1 MAVTDDKIE
10 VVFDNAN
17 GMGAFYPSIKIESI
31 SLYNNTTV
39 LNSKQDPH
47 IQHPDEISVTTAFEA
62 DMASAFQSMEVH
74 LDLFALLPIEN
85 NTYLSALFD
94 GEITKYLKIGV
105 VQCLS
110 KELHNSISAD
120 PYKYLNPKSGL
131 ISKDPTESVKKVTKW
146 DSFPFSQKLPNN
158 INSALEKE
166 NGTGDTSNIGIQT
179 NLPYQKIKTASGKNH
194 YKIPFKHKVVVPA
207 SAGGSQP
214 SFLSYFVFTYF
225 DVEEL
230 QTSEISLGDTGYSI
244 DIELT
249 PSLEQKLYLGS
260 PAVDIVIK
268 DGQLDPK
275 TYAFKYSKATPPGAT
290 AEQRQQL
297 NNLQGTWYYGP
308 AHQMPNGQW
317 MTGASH
323 GASNAPAYLD
333 KMVIPNIKIKDFRQ
347 ITELESFN
355 FDFNEFSQYFT
366 NSEAVLSLGANAATK
381 DLLKK
386 KNTNYFSDLYMS
398 RDITGSNRF
407 TFSVNMHEMLLSNSM
422 FGDLLIKLRAN
433 NKPKY
438 DSIIKGA
445 QIQSFKILRRKTKTH
460 QVVQSDIE
468 RITFSKQDFPEM
480 IVHSS
485 DSTSGVLNQKE
496 YNPVQEQGVEENYKS
511 QIECSISELKLYKS
525 ISGIRTFTG
534 VDFGVSKK
542 NAGIYQYELQ
552 MKVRDPAL
560 DYLQVL
566 NSRFRKILEGS
577 PNSQGWTE
585 YMNDVSKPSYS
596 DPYND
601 RFTLG
606 AYKLFA
612 QKYGSDFI
620 SSKVKAF
627 IDSLYELGPVIN
639 KPSGFLSKQAEMEK
653 YFTFL
658 CNITSSNTGS
668 IDGVILFY
676 NLVNNMH
683 QNLSKII
690 ATAKG
695 YVKLKEISSSTDPH
709 IENTPNIVSTS
720 KEKYFDVNHVF
731 KELYNAEIPSGHGM
745 DFLSNT
751 LQQNAGGE
759 SFVGNSLKVFS
770 VSKILKRFDLETEKL
785 FSISGDGDLST
796 EVLMESGGAALNP
809 NDTVLN
815 KKYSFLSPSI
825 INVVNKQPF
834 FSLQRATLNDAESY
848 SEFFIDMYGSKMRQY
863 GFLNLNA
870 GNLRSSGNITATQL
884 DILESEKQKRF
895 DLVRIFADK
904 GCTIERN
911 RYKLEKAGAN
921 PIFSWGSGFFEQD
934 LIFGPEKLLF
944 QFKDY
949 ILDTNV
955 FISKLLSMILYIDD
969 FRLLNKSS
977 NRVDYNTIDFYY
989 PTKQIGG
996 KSFKKEYLNHAA
1008 SAGSSALSAAA
1019 AAAASAPLKSAPNHI
1034 KSLLLSTQ
1042 SPTSVKNSIVKS
1054 KVQINTDPFKDTSGF
1069 PYILINYKILNRI
1082 EVFKGF
1088 KDNNVQDPIFEEMT
1102 KSDLFQES
1110 LQANML
1116 VLCRQKRYYNS
1127 TYGINKMENIE
1138 LPVLDEYFF
1147 LFNENPDLNLN
1158 QPDFAQNISQT
1169 IPGSLID
1176 FESARDPLADSAKQR
1191 SRFFDTSNPND
1202 LIRPEYVESGFLE
1215 EPRLDDGLSDPVPF
1229 NRIAASVRER
1239 SLRSTSGENVERL
1252 KNMGLG
1258 YLLQGYTTTGK
1269 QSNATATKGGTIQTK
1284 SMVMKT
1290 KKGVANSPQGQLVK
1304 DSLKN
1309 KGQNVTNTTPTNGT
1323 TSGGSSG
1330 GSKY

>member
-1 MAVTDDKIE
+1 MAVTDNKIE
-10 VVFDNAN
+10 VVFDSAK
-17 GMGAFYPSIKIESI
+17 GMGAFYPDIKIESI

-85 NTYLSALFD
+85 NTYLSALFN

-120 PYKYLNPKSGL
+120 PYTYLNPKSGL
-131 ISKDPTESVKKVTKW
+131 IIKENGESIKKHTKW

-225 DVEEL
+225 DVEDF
-230 QTSEISLGDTGYSI
+230 QTSGISLGDTGYSI

-249 PSLEQKLYLGS
+249 PSLEKKLYLGS
-260 PAVDIVIK
+260 PAVDIVIR
-268 DGQLDPK
+268 DGQLDDK
-275 TYAFKYSKATPPGAT
+275 TYAYKYSSIKPPNATP
-290 AEQRQQL
+290 EQRQEINAL
-297 NNLQGTWYYGP
+297 EGKWYYGP

-317 MTGASH
+317 MTGAKH
-323 GASNAPAYLD
+323 GASQTPAYLD
-333 KMVIPNIKIKDFRQ
+333 KLTIPNIKIKDFRQ
-347 ITELESFN
+347 LTELESFN

-366 NSEAVLSLGANAATK
+366 NDEAVLSLVANAATK

-422 FGDLLIKLRAN
+422 FGDLLIKLHAN
-433 NKPKY
+433 NKSKY
-438 DSIIKGA
+438 DALIKKA
-445 QIQSFKILRRKTKTH
+445 QIQSFKILRRKTKTR
-460 QVVQSDIE
+460 QVVQSDVE

-480 IVHSS
+480 IVYSS

-525 ISGIRTFTG
+525 DSGIRTFTG

-542 NAGIYQYELQ
+542 NVGIYQYELQ
-552 MKVRDPAL
+552 MSVLDPTL
-560 DYLQVL
+560 VYLQEL
-566 NSRFRKILEGS
+566 NASFRIILEGS
-577 PNSQGWTE
+577 TNSQGWTE
-585 YMNDVSKPSYS
+585 YMNDMSKPSYS

-601 RFTLG
+601 RFTLK
-606 AYKLFA
+606 AYKFYV

-620 SSKVKAF
+620 SSKVKSF
-627 IDSLYELGPVIN
+627 IDSLYELGPVMS
-639 KPSGFLSKQAEMEK
+639 PQTSGFLSKQAEMEK

-676 NLVNNMH
+676 NMVNDMH

-709 IENTPNIVSTS
+709 IENTPNIVSAS
-720 KEKYFDVNHVF
+720 KAKDFAVNHVF

-751 LQQNAGGE
+751 LAANTGGE

-796 EVLMESGGAALNP
+796 EVLLQGGEEAGPVALNP

-834 FSLQRATLNDAESY
+834 FSLENAILNDAESY

-870 GNLRSSGNITATQL
+870 GSYQSSSDNIAATQL

-904 GCTIERN
+904 GCTIQRN
-911 RYKLEKAGAN
+911 RNRPKTQSPAGAN
-921 PIFSWGSGFFEQD
+921 PIFPKGSGFFAQA
-934 LIFGPEKLLF
+934 LIFDNEKILF

-977 NRVDYNTIDFYY
+977 SKIDYNTIDFYY
-989 PTKQIGG
+989 PTKQSGG
-996 KSFKKEYLNHAA
+996 KSFKKEYLKSVERDAD
-1008 SAGSSALSAAA
+1008 
-1019 AAAASAPLKSAPNHI
+1019 APLKSAPNHI

-1042 SPTSVKNSIVKS
+1042 APTSVKNSIIKS
-1054 KVQINTDPFKDTSGF
+1054 KVQINTDPFKDTNGF

-1110 LQANML
+1110 LQANTL
-1116 VLCRQKRYYNS
+1116 VLCRQKRYYKS
-1127 TYGINKMENIE
+1127 TYGINKMKNIQ

-1147 LFNENPDLNLN
+1147 LLNES
-1158 QPDFAQNISQT
+1158 PDFALNISQPT
-1169 IPGSLID
+1169 P
-1176 FESARDPLADSAKQR
+1176 ESPPSNRLADFAKQR

-1202 LIRPEYVESGFLE
+1202 LIRPEYVESGLLE

-1229 NRIAASVRER
+1229 NRIAASIQER
-1239 SLRSTSGENVERL
+1239 SLRSTSGENEERL

-1258 YLLQGYTTTGK
+1258 YLLRGYTTTGK
-1269 QSNATATKGGTIQTK
+1269 QSNATATKGGVIQTK
-1284 SMVMKT
+1284 SMVMRT
-1290 KKGVANSPQGQLVK
+1290 KQSDTSSPQEQLVK

-1330 GSKY
+1330 GSRY